1 MAITG
6 SGTAAD
12 PYVVTS
18 YSEIK
23 SILDVAGTSG
33 HYSNPHML
41 LANDINCNDY
51 GAGFVWQTLRSAN
64 ENYPFT
70 LDLGGFAIKNV
81 AVGTGAYLF
90 KGWGS
95 RVKNGKLLNIY
106 CTGCENLS
114 DAVRYDN
121 ISMSIDANGC
131 SKTVFS
137 FKLGGSTA
145 ISDAL
150 TNCSIYAQNLKH
162 DLIGAEGFSAAIT
175 ISNCDILVNTPH
187 NLTGYGGAEGYL
199 LQVNKAANCRIR
211 GEVNGYAN
219 NVLIAGQLDTCVVD
233 VNVKTPMTSGKHLF
247 VSVAGTT
254 VYNKDYIAQSGQYVG
269 VGCTTSQIKNGA
281 ELRNVGFPVVNVV
294 GG

>member
-23 SILDVAGTSG
+23 SILDAAGTSG

-51 GAGFVWQTLRSAN
+51 GSGFVWQTLQSAN

-81 AVGTGAYLF
+81 AVGSNAYLF
-90 KGWGS
+90 RGYGS
-95 RVKNGKLLNIY
+95 RVKNGKLLNIF
-106 CTGCENLS
+106 CTGCVNLS
-114 DAVRYDN
+114 QAVRYDN
-121 ISMSIDANGC
+121 VSMSIDANGC

-137 FKLGGSTA
+137 YQIGGSTV
-145 ISDAL
+145 ISDAI
-150 TNCSIYAQNLKH
+150 TDCSIYVQNLRH
-162 DLIGAEGFSAAIT
+162 CLIGPEGFSAAIT
-175 ISNCDILVNTPH
+175 ISNCDILVNTPYD
-187 NLTGYGGAEGYL
+187 LTQSGGAAGCL
-199 LQVNKAANCRIR
+199 VDIINAVNCRFR
-211 GEVNGYAN
+211 GDMKNFNGSY
-219 NVLIAGQLDTCVVD
+219 LIYGTGDTCVADVHVD
-233 VNVKTPMTSGKHLF
+233 PPMPSNKYYYYAAQG
-247 VSVAGTT
+247 VSV
-254 VYNKDYIAQSGQYVG
+254 YNGDYQAATGHGQRL
-269 VGCTTSQIKNGA
+269 TSSQIRTGA
-281 ELRNVGFPVVNVV
+281 ELRNVGFPVDNVV

>member
-6 SGTAAD
+6 GGTAAD
-12 PYVVTS
+12 PYIVHS

-33 HYSNPHML
+33 HYSNPYMQ

-51 GAGFVWQTLRSAN
+51 GAEFVWQTLQSAN
-64 ENYPFT
+64 ENYPFN

-81 AVGTGAYLF
+81 AVGTGQYLF

-95 RVKNGKLLNIY
+95 RVKNGKLLNIF
-106 CTGCENLS
+106 CTGCDYLS
-114 DAVRYDN
+114 EAVRYDN
-121 ISMSIDANGC
+121 VSMSIDANGC

-150 TNCSIYAQNLKH
+150 TNCSIYVQNLRH
-162 DLIGAEGFSAAIT
+162 CLISPSGFTAVLT

-187 NLTGYGGAEGYL
+187 NLTTKSDAQGCL
-199 LQVNKAANCRIR
+199 VDINKAVNCRFR
-211 GEVNGYAN
+211 GDMKSFAN
-219 NVLIAGQLDTCVVD
+219 SYLIFCTADTCVADVHVD
-233 VNVKTPMTSGKHLF
+233 PPMSSKYYYYGTQG
-247 VSVAGTT
+247 VSV
-254 VYNKDYIAQSGQYVG
+254 YNGDYQTGITQGQRL
-269 VGCTTSQIKNGA
+269 TSSQIKNGA